1 MFALCMTNTVRQ
13 IALAVCA
20 AAWTPVPG
28 KKLTTS
34 QQDHSMKTIAIE
46 GTKLEFVMNNGEND
60 WDSPGRFMDKPK
72 NYQID
77 APGNYKLKS
86 GKLERVQ

>member
-1 MFALCMTNTVRQ
+1 
-13 IALAVCA
+13 
-20 AAWTPVPG
+20 VPG

-60 WDSPGRFMDKPK
+60 WDSPGRYMDKPK
-72 NYQID
+72 NYEIT

>member
-1 MFALCMTNTVRQ
+1 VHTLP
-13 IALAVCA
+13 LLLVCG
-20 AAWTPVPG
+20 AAWTAVPG

-34 QQDHSMKTIAIE
+34 QQDHAMKTISIE

-60 WDSPGRFMDKPK
+60 WDSPGRFTDKPK
-72 NYQID
+72 NYEIT
-77 APGNYKLKS
+77 APGDYRLKS